1 MTITIW
7 YRQNHANSS
16 SSDKSP
22 LHAWRLGDTKKF
34 RGELE
39 QDFCEKMSTFG
50 ALATQ
55 NIPRRMRMSCSR
67 FWQPMKENEDYSK
80 SGMFSRQIIPDWNM
94 HQGSNQREV
103 LILPRWIF
111 WQPMKA
117 EDYSKVEQSMDRPF
131 HSGISIRGAIE
142 RSSGF
147 TVLDCGSP

>member
-1 MTITIW
+1 M
-7 YRQNHANSS
+7 Q
-16 SSDKSP
+16 
-22 LHAWRLGDTKKF
+22 
-34 RGELE
+34 
-39 QDFCEKMSTFG
+39 EK
-50 ALATQ
+50 
-55 NIPRRMRMSCSR
+55 
-67 FWQPMKENEDYSK
+67 EDYSK

-103 LILPRWIF
+103 LILPRWSF

-131 HSGISIRGAIE
+131 QSGISIRGAIE